1 MTARKIV
8 NRALLIES
16 DAAVEVTR
24 GAKQVKSQS
33 FVITL
38 DRAVDIG
45 LGEDE
50 DQSAEVNPLELG
62 LFLL

>member
-1 MTARKIV
+1 MTARKVV
-8 NRALLIES
+8 NRALLIKS
-16 DAAVEVTR
+16 DATVEVTR